1 MSLKHILKHTE
12 NEIIFKCYITD
23 NQGGTIDLS
32 LENDM
37 TTSTQVYVT
46 PDSVPNE
53 TDGHFAIYTGSRVMI
68 GSIWWGMK
76 VAKQLDISR
85 IINPVGPI
93 LHGHY
98 YLVNAG
104 SYDYP
109 DFSDRTYGNKDL
121 RLIFDGPGHC
131 IIQLR
136 KEGWATK
143 IEPAS
148 FGSYDNPNV
157 VGS

>member
-1 MSLKHILKHTE
+1 
-12 NEIIFKCYITD
+12 
-23 NQGGTIDLS
+23 
-32 LENDM
+32 M

-53 TDGHFAIYTGSRVMI
+53 T
-68 GSIWWGMK
+68 
-76 VAKQLDISR
+76 
-85 IINPVGPI
+85 
-93 LHGHY
+93 
-98 YLVNAG
+98 
-104 SYDYP
+104 
-109 DFSDRTYGNKDL
+109 
-121 RLIFDGPGHC
+121 DGPGHC

-148 FGSYDNPNV
+148 FGSYDNPNA

>member
-1 MSLKHILKHTE
+1 MSLKHVIKHTE
-12 NEIIFKCYITD
+12 NEIIFKCYMID
-23 NQGGTIDLS
+23 SAGGTIDIS
-32 LENDM
+32 LQNDM
-37 TTSTQVYVT
+37 TTSTQEYTT

-53 TDGHFAIYTGSRVMI
+53 IDGHYASYTGSRVQI
-68 GSIWWGMK
+68 SSIWWGMK
-76 VAKQLDISR
+76 VGKQLDISR
-85 IINPVGPI
+85 IIDPSGPT

-104 SYDYP
+104 FYDYP

-121 RLIFDGPGHC
+121 RLTFDGPGHC

-148 FGSYDNPNV
+148 FGSYDNPNA